1 MNPSASIDIDAP
13 LDQVW
18 AIMLDTERYGE
29 WNPFVERAETA
40 QPAAVGNPIVL
51 HVVWANGSRTRSP
64 ERITALDG
72 PTTDA
77 SGTTTARMSYVY
89 EGLPARLGLVR
100 GVRHQ
105 VLTQRPGGP
114 TSYETVEEFR
124 GPLVRLA
131 GPGRVADGFRRHA
144 EGLKRR
150 AEGRAPS
157 PSQPEG

>member
-1 MNPSASIDIDAP
+1 MNPSASIEIDAP

-64 ERITALDG
+64 ERITALEG

-77 SGTTTARMSYVY
+77 AGTTTARMSYVY

-150 AEGRAPS
+150 AEGRS
-157 PSQPEG
+157 PGSSQPEG